1 MSIQQATLADTV
13 LGAALAYESC
23 GLSVI
28 PVNGKQASVPWTRYQ
43 QNRATASMIHNW
55 DYRGLWTGVAIVCGK
70 VSGNLVVIDLDGD
83 DACAE
88 FAAVFPQYMNTLTV
102 KTGSG
107 HGLHLYYFVDKWT
120 PTTRTK
126 GFEVRSNGCYV
137 VAPPSVHPVSLA
149 WYKPVSHV
157 EPRRVRD
164 LGDVLA
170 WIIAKI
176 QTKTA
181 VQRMDE
187 QRQALS
193 KIYPN
198 KEIRNPRLYACSAL
212 SMECDA
218 VRAAGVGHRNNV
230 LYQAALK
237 MGNFIGLQIL
247 SQSEVEDALLRA
259 AGMLS
264 SDDGEIAT
272 YRTIISGISMGIRRN
287 ARA

>member
-28 PVNGKQASVPWTRYQ
+28 PVNGKQAAVPWIRYQ
-43 QNRATASMIHNW
+43 QQRATASMIHNW
-55 DYRGLWTGVAIVCGK
+55 DYRGLWTGVAIICGK

-88 FAAVFPQYMNTLTV
+88 FAAAFPERMNTLTV

-120 PTTRTK
+120 PTTRTT

-149 WYKPVSHV
+149 WYKPVTHI

-176 QTKTA
+176 QTKSAA
-181 VQRMDE
+181 VRME
-187 QRQALS
+187 EHRAALN

-198 KEIRNPRLYACSAL
+198 ANIRNPRAYACAAL
-212 SMECDA
+212 SKECDA
-218 VRAAGVGHRNNV
+218 VRAAGSGNRNTT
-230 LYQAALK
+230 LYHAALH
-237 MGNFIGLQIL
+237 MGNFIALQIL
-247 SQSEVEDALLRA
+247 SQPEVEDALLRA

>member
-1 MSIQQATLADTV
+1 MSVQAATLADTV
-13 LGAALAYESC
+13 LGAALAYEAA

-28 PVNGKQASVPWTRYQ
+28 PVSGKQAAVPWAKYQ
-43 QNRATASMIHNW
+43 NNRAPAGMIHNW
-55 DYRGLWTGVAIVCGK
+55 DYRGLLQGVAVVCGK
-70 VSGNLVVIDLDGD
+70 VSGNLAVIDLDGD

-88 FAAVFPQYMNTLTV
+88 FAAVFPHRMDTLTV
-102 KTGSG
+102 KSGSG
-107 HGLHLYYFVDKWT
+107 HGLHLYYFTEVWT

-149 WYKPVSHV
+149 WYKPVTHI

-181 VQRMDE
+181 AQRQDE
-187 QRQALS
+187 QRQALL
-193 KIYPN
+193 KFYPN
-198 KEIRNPRLYACSAL
+198 AKIRHPRNYACAAL

-218 VRAAGVGHRNNV
+218 VRLAGVGSRNSA
-230 LYQAALK
+230 LYAAALK
-237 MGNFIGLQIL
+237 MGNFIALQIL

-272 YRTIISGISMGIRRN
+272 YRTIQSGIMMGIRRN